1 MSVKLT
7 FIFFGGN
14 MSLEEIREANIKK
27 VVKKALEMFT
37 ENGIVNTKVNDIA
50 IACNLTERSLFRYFK
65 TKSDLV
71 IASCIMFWRN
81 LYQES
86 FKAYDS
92 LDKNIDIFEK
102 IFNILK
108 AYSHQFF
115 ENKKSLIFVQESEAF
130 LFRNQKVLT
139 TEERPIS
146 NIKETNA
153 PLSLLLQEAI
163 EDKKIFVEDVNELY
177 QMIFCSLLGY
187 MQKLA
192 CDIYDSNL
200 SKETQLKRLDSFCE
214 MLVNSL
220 KEKKEIK
227 K

>member
-102 IFNILK
+102 IF
-108 AYSHQFF
+108 Q
-115 ENKKSLIFVQESEAF
+115 VG
-130 LFRNQKVLT
+130 FRYF
-139 TEERPIS
+139 IS
-146 NIKETNA
+146 
-153 PLSLLLQEAI
+153 
-163 EDKKIFVEDVNELY
+163 
-177 QMIFCSLLGY
+177 C
-187 MQKLA
+187 
-192 CDIYDSNL
+192 
-200 SKETQLKRLDSFCE
+200 
-214 MLVNSL
+214 
-220 KEKKEIK
+220 KEIERIFAISQNLDIISISTDLEV
-227 K
+227 